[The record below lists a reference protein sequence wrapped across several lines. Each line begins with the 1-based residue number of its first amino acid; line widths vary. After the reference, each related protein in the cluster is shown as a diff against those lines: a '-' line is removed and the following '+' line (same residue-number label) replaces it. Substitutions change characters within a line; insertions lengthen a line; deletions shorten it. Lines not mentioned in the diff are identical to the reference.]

1 MADQSATS
9 KFMKSSLEQFIK
21 AARLTGMFAS
31 TKEFDPRDSSHIVL
45 AFDAIRDLGPVARR

>member
-21 AARLTGMFAS
+21 AARFTGMF
-31 TKEFDPRDSSHIVL
+31 DRDQV
-45 AFDAIRDLGPVARR
+45 